1 MYAHQVWL
9 DKLTLVTLLT
19 INSSSF
25 KLLNTVYIRSI
36 SLYVTNTKLVKN
48 ENYYN
53 EKNKTNKQN
62 TFLFLSWKCSSF
74 FWIVSILFLS
84 IFPIC
89 DMLSRIWNR
98 RGDYID
104 FINFCLFSV
113 YLGTYNWSVV
123 LPSNVTD
130 LKYAQWLSLPG
141 LLKSELWKWLT
152 LPLSVFACMAS
163 LWFVQ

>member
-1 MYAHQVWL
+1 ML
-9 DKLTLVTLLT
+9 RTRTISKTTLQW
-19 INSSSF
+19 
-25 KLLNTVYIRSI
+25 K
-36 SLYVTNTKLVKN
+36 KQ
-48 ENYYN
+48 
-53 EKNKTNKQN
+53 NKQ
-62 TFLFLSWKCSSF
+62 TKHVFVLVLKVLIL

-89 DMLSRIWNR
+89 DMRSRIWNR

-141 LLKSELWKWLT
+141 LVKIELWKWLT